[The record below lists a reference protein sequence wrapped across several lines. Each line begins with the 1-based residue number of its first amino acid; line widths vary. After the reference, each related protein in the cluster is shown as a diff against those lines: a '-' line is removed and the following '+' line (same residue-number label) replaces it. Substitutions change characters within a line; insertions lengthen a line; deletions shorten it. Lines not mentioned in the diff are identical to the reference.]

1 MDWNFT
7 RAVVTGGAGFVG
19 SHLCE
24 RLLSLGTQVVC
35 VDNFTTGD
43 RENLWELLKTPGFS
57 LLEADVTRWP
67 SEPPGP
73 IDLVLHLACPASPR
87 DYLRLPFE
95 TLAAGSAGT
104 AWALD
109 LARRHHARFLLAST
123 SEVYGDPE
131 QHPQR
136 EDYWGNVNPIGPRSV
151 YDEAKRYAE
160 AYTAAAR
167 REWEADVT
175 IARIFNTYGPRMRAD
190 DGRMIPAFIG
200 QALRGEPLTVAGS
213 GTQTRSI
220 CYVDDTVSGLL
231 ALAAGAHSGPVNI
244 GNPHELTVLA
254 IAEEIRRLTGSESP
268 IARIAAAEDDP
279 RRRCPDIGLARAAL
293 GWAPEI
299 GPAEGLARTIDWFA
313 ARTSPARETEKI
325 GGNR

>member
-35 VDNFTTGD
+35 VDNFATGA
-43 RENLWELLKTPGFS
+43 RENLWELLETPGFT
-57 LLEADVTRWP
+57 LVEADVTTWP
-67 SEPPGP
+67 PAPPGEV
-73 IDLVLHLACPASPR
+73 DLVLHLACPASPR

-109 LARRHHARFLLAST
+109 LARRHNARFLLAST
-123 SEVYGDPE
+123 SEVYGDPGR
-131 QHPQR
+131 HPQR

-167 REWEADVT
+167 REWHADTT
-175 IARIFNTYGPRMRAD
+175 IARIFNTYGPRMRPD
-190 DGRMIPAFIG
+190 DGRMIPAFAG
-200 QALRGEPLTVAGS
+200 QALRGKPLTVAGT
-213 GTQTRSI
+213 GEQTRSI
-220 CYVDDTVSGLL
+220 CYVDDTVTGLL
-231 ALAAGAHSGPVNI
+231 ALAASGHPGPVNI
-244 GNPHELTVLA
+244 GNPHELTVLE
-254 IAEEIRRLTGSESP
+254 IAEEIRRLTGTRSTVRH
-268 IARIAAAEDDP
+268 IDAAEDDP
-279 RRRCPDIGLARAAL
+279 RRRCPDIGLAEAEL
-293 GWAPEI
+293 GWKPAI
-299 GPAEGLARTIDWFA
+299 DPAEGLARTIRWFA
-313 ARTSPARETEKI
+313 GSSALSA
-325 GGNR
+325 